1 MVNTILNFALIPRWG
16 MYGAAY
22 ATLVAYVVEVLVMY
36 LLAQQVFRLSYD
48 LPRTLAAM
56 GVFAVALAFTQ
67 IHWTPAHRPLAMAMA
82 VIGSL
87 GLLYALGFNR
97 INLLRSGGRTAL

>member
-1 MVNTILNFALIPRWG
+1 

-22 ATLVAYVVEVLVMY
+22 ATLVAYVVEALVMY
-36 LLAQQVFRLSYD
+36 LLARQVFRLSYD

-67 IHWTPAHRPLAMAMA
+67 IALDSRAAAAGDGTGCHRKPRAA
-82 VIGSL
+82 
-87 GLLYALGFNR
+87 YALGFNR